1 MVRPSADL
9 FLQPEDLPPFAAGQW
24 LHVCSIALSAEPSRS
39 TTFAAME
46 AIKRAGAVSFDPN
59 IRSDLWQDPQDLRD
73 CLDRALALADAIK
86 LSEEELA
93 FISGSDDIVSGI
105 ARLNAR
111 FQPTLLLVTGKAG
124 SAALRGQVSHFP
136 ARPVVAVDTT
146 GAGDAF
152 VAGLL
157 AGLAAHG
164 IPDNLAAPLPT
175 SRWRKP
181 AARWPPPPKAP

>member
-1 MVRPSADL
+1 
-9 FLQPEDLPPFAAGQW
+9 
-24 LHVCSIALSAEPSRS
+24 
-39 TTFAAME
+39 
-46 AIKRAGAVSFDPN
+46 
-59 IRSDLWQDPQDLRD
+59 QDLRD

-111 FQPTLLLVTGKAG
+111 FQPTLLLVTQGKAG
-124 SAALRGQVSHFP
+124 VQAALRGQVSHFP

-157 AGLAAHG
+157 A
-164 IPDNLAAPLPT
+164 
-175 SRWRKP
+175 
-181 AARWPPPPKAP
+181 

>member
-1 MVRPSADL
+1 
-9 FLQPEDLPPFAAGQW
+9 
-24 LHVCSIALSAEPSRS
+24 
-39 TTFAAME
+39 ME
-46 AIKRAGAVSFDPN
+46 AIKRAGGYVSFDPN

-111 FQPTLLLVTGKAG
+111 FQPTLLLVTRGKAG
-124 SAALRGQVSHFP
+124 SRPPCAGRLATSLP
-136 ARPVVAVDTT
+136 ARWWPSIPPAPAMPLSPGYSPASPPTVSRTT
-146 GAGDAF
+146 SQ
-152 VAGLL
+152 
-157 AGLAAHG
+157 
-164 IPDNLAAPLPT
+164 PWLPT